1 MAKIAALLKI
11 YPEGPESLDDVKS
24 GVDTLKAKGYDVI
37 RVEEEPIAFGL
48 KALNVLFVIPDEE
61 GSLVELERRI
71 STIPGVSSVEVIR
84 ASRL

>member
-11 YPEGPESLDDVKS
+11 YPEGPSTLNKVKVAISSL
-24 GVDTLKAKGYDVI
+24 KGGSIEVMRI
-37 RVEEEPIAFGL
+37 EEEPIAFGL

-61 GSLVELERRI
+61 GTLVELERKI
-71 STIPGVSSVEVIR
+71 CSIPGVSSVEVIR